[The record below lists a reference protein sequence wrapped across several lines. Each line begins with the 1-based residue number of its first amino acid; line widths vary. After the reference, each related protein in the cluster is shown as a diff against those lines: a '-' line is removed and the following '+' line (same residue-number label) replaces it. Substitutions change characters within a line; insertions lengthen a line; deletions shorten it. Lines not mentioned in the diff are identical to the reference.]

1 MTLPAGQISFGQ
13 VNTELGLSAT
23 ATISLNDAAV
33 RSLAG
38 VPSGQIAMSNLQGK
52 SNAAYFMGIFGTVNY
67 SNNLNGLTVSSGG
80 DLYLVGACN
89 IAGTSGVAENVKYS
103 PSGAIQFQKGYQK
116 ANSGAKFTTASIATD
131 GSSFY
136 AGGTINEAAGGD
148 NYVMVRFDSSGSI
161 VWQKTLSETNG
172 NTEDATGTSVDS
184 SDNIYMTGYSPNT
197 TGTFRASLV
206 KWNSSGTLQY
216 QREFGTSGG
225 QNHFGT
231 GVVVKGNNVYVCG
244 QGSSAVDAFVLNY
257 SQSGDSITWQKKLT
271 GSTTSDSFQGIAADS
286 SENLYLAGFTGG
298 AFNRGIVA
306 KYNSSGT
313 LQWQRKITQA
323 GSLDTNFFEVALDS
337 SNNVYVLGDT
347 YVSTVR
353 RLLLIKYNSSGTIQW
368 QRTISQTQELR
379 SNQSLAILGDVMY
392 IGGYTNA
399 TVGGQFFFARLPTDG
414 SLTGTYTVGG
424 FSYTY
429 AASSLTDEAGDLSG
443 SDASYS
449 VFTSVFTDGTPT
461 HANTTTSIAN
471 SVTTI

>member
-1 MTLPAGQISFGQ
+1 MTLPAGQISLSE
-13 VNTELGLSAT
+13 VNVELGLAST
-23 ATISLNDAAV
+23 TLISLNQASV
-33 RSLAG
+33 RTLAG

-89 IAGTSGVAENVKYS
+89 IAGTSGVGENVKYS

-116 ANSGAKFTTASIATD
+116 LGEAARFTTASIATD

-136 AGGTINEAAGGD
+136 AGGTINQAAGGD
-148 NYVMVRFDSSGSI
+148 NYVVVRFDSSGSI
-161 VWQKTLSETNG
+161 VWQKSLTETNG

-184 SDNIYMTGYSPNT
+184 SDNIYLSGYSPNT
-197 TGTFRASLV
+197 TGTYRASLV

-225 QNHFGT
+225 QNHFAT
-231 GVVVKGNNVYVCG
+231 GVVAKGNNVYVCG
-244 QGSSAVDAFVLNY
+244 QGSSQFDAFVLSY
-257 SQSGDSITWQKKLT
+257 SQSANDITWQKKLAAS
-271 GSTTSDSFQGIAADS
+271 GSDSFQGIAVDS
-286 SENLYLAGFTGG
+286 SDNLYLAGFTGTG
-298 AFNRGIVA
+298 FTRGLVA

-323 GSLDTNFFEVALDS
+323 GSEGTNFFEVALDS

-347 YVSTVR
+347 NVSSVR
-353 RLLLIKYNSSGTIQW
+353 RLLIIKYNSSGTIQW

-461 HANTTTSIAN
+461 HTNPTTSIAN